1 MTDQASTDDQAA
13 KRKILI
19 SMGGALAGAVVV
31 LVLFVLPAEVGVDPL
46 GTGRLFGLTG
56 LAEPS
61 GRTATLT
68 AQTQSLRS
76 DAVAFELAPFESV
89 EYKYELA
96 EGAAMAFSW
105 SAPGPVYFDMHSEPE
120 DAEPGYAETFE
131 TGTADHADGVYIAP
145 FAGIHGWFFEN
156 RGAETATV
164 ALTTAGFYTGAI
176 TFRDGGQER
185 RAIPGAE

>member
-1 MTDQASTDDQAA
+1 MTDSAPTTDQAS
-13 KRKILI
+13 RKTILI
-19 SMGGALAGAVVV
+19 AMAAALAGAVVI

-56 LAEPS
+56 LAEPP
-61 GRTATLT
+61 GRAETLT
-68 AQTQSLRS
+68 AQDQSLRS
-76 DAVAFELAPFESV
+76 DAVAFDLAPFESV

-120 DAEPGYAETFE
+120 GAEEGFAETFA

-145 FAGIHGWFFEN
+145 FAGIHGWFWEN
-156 RGAETATV
+156 RGGEPVTV

-176 TFRDGGQER
+176 EFRNGGQER
-185 RAIPGAE
+185 RAIPAAE

>member
-1 MTDQASTDDQAA
+1 MTDSAPTTDQAS
-13 KRKILI
+13 RKTILI
-19 SMGGALAGAVVV
+19 AMAAALAGAVVI

-56 LAEPS
+56 LAEPP

-68 AQTQSLRS
+68 AQDQSLRS

-96 EGAAMAFSW
+96 DGAAMAFSW

-120 DAEPGYAETFE
+120 GAEEGFAETFA

-145 FAGIHGWFFEN
+145 FAGIHGWFWEN
-156 RGAETATV
+156 RGGEPVTV
-164 ALTTAGFYTGAI
+164 ALSTAGFYTGAI

-185 RAIPGAE
+185 RAIPAAE